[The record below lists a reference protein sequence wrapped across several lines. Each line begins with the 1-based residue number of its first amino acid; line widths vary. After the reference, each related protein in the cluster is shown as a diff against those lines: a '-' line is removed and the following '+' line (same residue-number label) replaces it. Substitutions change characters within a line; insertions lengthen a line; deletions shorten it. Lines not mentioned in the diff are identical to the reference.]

1 VTAVVTGL
9 TATVVQPRPIGPLRT
24 LRHGATLTW
33 RSLVKI
39 RHSPEQLLDLT
50 LQPIIFVVMFVY
62 LFGGAIGN
70 GDRHEYLE
78 YVIPGAMVQTVV
90 FATMGTVVGDVVRY
104 VISVAVVVGFGMLIG
119 FRVRTDPLSAL
130 AAVALVMF
138 FALALCWVTAL
149 LGMLA
154 KTPQSVQGFGF
165 VVMFP
170 LTFGSN
176 IFVPTP
182 TLPGWLQAWVDVNP
196 VSKLSEAARGL
207 MLGGPVLAPTL
218 VSLLSA
224 GVIAVVFAPLAV
236 GAYRR
241 RTG

>member
-1 VTAVVTGL
+1 MGTGVGL
-9 TATVVQPRPIGPLRT
+9 NTDITKGIFDRF
-24 LRHGATLTW
+24 
-33 RSLVKI
+33 RSL
-39 RHSPEQLLDLT
+39 
-50 LQPIIFVVMFVY
+50 PIARSAPLI
-62 LFGGAIGN
+62 GA
-70 GDRHEYLE
+70 
-78 YVIPGAMVQTVV
+78 
-90 FATMGTVVGDVVRY
+90 VVGDVVRY

-119 FRVRTDPLSAL
+119 FRVRTNPLSAL
-130 AAVALVMF
+130 AAVALVMV

-165 VVMFP
+165 VLMFP

-176 IFVPTP
+176 IFVPTD

-207 MLGGPVLAPTL
+207 MLGGPVLTPTL

-224 GVIAVVFAPLAV
+224 AAIAVVFAPLAV